1 MDYQIFWK
9 VEKIHSKQ
17 KNTEEKRK
25 VLSSR
30 FFNGSFIAPIS
41 SFRAFLESWRHD
53 EKERGGGGVPSRVQ
67 PLNDRW
73 ILLNGRKNCLWKAG
87 ERRGQI
93 YQSAPIHGNKMKFC
107 SQGFVE
113 MLVQPA
119 FSPRFDISR
128 RDTLVCRSIKC
139 AQCRPIKMDKRSR
152 RDFIYIYIGKEF
164 TNFLSNKGTIFC
176 PIKQKERRSSI
187 WKSVRR

>member
-1 MDYQIFWK
+1 MLYR
-9 VEKIHSKQ
+9 SY
-17 KNTEEKRK
+17 
-25 VLSSR
+25 
-30 FFNGSFIAPIS
+30 FFFS
-41 SFRAFLESWRHD
+41 SFPRKLATR
-53 EKERGGGGVPSRVQ
+53 RGKRRRRRGHSIPSRAQ